1 MRPPKYTSAW
11 FVQQACRFL
20 VAVAFVCILL
30 APEALIGPVS

>member
-1 MRPPKYTSAW
+1 MRPRRYTTAW
-11 FVQQACRFL
+11 FIQQGCRFL

>member
-1 MRPPKYTSAW
+1 MKPVKYSSAW
-11 FVQQACRFL
+11 FVQQCCRFL